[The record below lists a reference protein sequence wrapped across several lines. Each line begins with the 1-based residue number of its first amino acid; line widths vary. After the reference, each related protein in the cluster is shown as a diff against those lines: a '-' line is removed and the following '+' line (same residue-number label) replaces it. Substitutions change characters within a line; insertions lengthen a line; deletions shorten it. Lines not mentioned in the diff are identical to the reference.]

1 MVSAVVS
8 WLDTVVDWVDT
19 VVSWLD
25 TVVVDGMPRMV
36 DRLEA
41 VGDLALVTVT
51 LHGGMLVPVGLH
63 MVVMVGQRGDDSGG
77 HHEARRELSHDGA
90 GAWLVAVLGWSLERG
105 RFSTDG
111 SWVRSSIYTN
121 NTVRCQKLYYELSQ
135 WTMLLGGVLSR
146 QHHNSQ
152 QPHHRTNTLLWSAV
166 DRVLVTK
173 LYIMYVSKYQQ

>member
-1 MVSAVVS
+1 M
-8 WLDTVVDWVDT
+8 VDW
-19 VVSWLD
+19 
-25 TVVVDGMPRMV
+25 VDGMPRMV
-36 DRLEA
+36 DWLEA

-63 MVVMVGQRGDDSGG
+63 MVMVGQRGDDGGG

-121 NTVRCQKLYYELSQ
+121 NTVRCQKLYYEL
-135 WTMLLGGVLSR
+135 L
-146 QHHNSQ
+146 
-152 QPHHRTNTLLWSAV
+152 
-166 DRVLVTK
+166 
-173 LYIMYVSKYQQ
+173 